1 MLGRAW
7 SDTKILDLQHRLGM
21 PLPHVMGHLEAL
33 FKGAYEHVPASGRL
47 TSQDM
52 QYLETWAMWAGDPG
66 KFAAALVQAGLIV
79 QNKRGC
85 VLAHFKTSVPDF
97 VRKRWARKHLAKA
110 RRRPPVR
117 TTADNGAYQDKT
129 RTDKKGEEEKD
140 QDMPSTG
147 AAAAAS
153 APPASQAAAP
163 LLVRPNGPK
172 DQNGKDSSSVQGV
185 CLALVER
192 LRQALAQEPRVPA
205 LMLLVASGMNG
216 VVARDLARKHA
227 PDRVRQAAVYASR
240 SARQN
245 PAGLMRSILENP
257 DWKLT

>member
-1 MLGRAW
+1 
-7 SDTKILDLQHRLGM
+7 
-21 PLPHVMGHLEAL
+21 
-33 FKGAYEHVPASGRL
+33 
-47 TSQDM
+47 
-52 QYLETWAMWAGDPG
+52 
-66 KFAAALVQAGLIV
+66 
-79 QNKRGC
+79 
-85 VLAHFKTSVPDF
+85 
-97 VRKRWARKHLAKA
+97 LAKA